1 LAAWWS
7 SPASGLPTRERH
19 PASAWIGPLARA
31 PRRLDRIAAIVQRG
45 DLRARVR
52 LLADEQDVRT
62 VTRLLNRVVLAG
74 LGGIVGVLS
83 VMLLGTG
90 GGPPFT
96 GDTSLV
102 QVLRLLRAVLRH
114 RADPAGDRGDPP
126 RWPQLTI
133 LSGVLA
139 TRTFAATA

>member
-52 LLADEQDVRT
+52 LFADEQDVRT

-74 LGGIVGVLS
+74 LGGIVAVLS

-96 GDTSLV
+96 GDTSLF
-102 QVLRLLRAVLRH
+102 QFFGYFGLFCATVLILRVIVAILR
-114 RADPAGDRGDPP
+114 DG
-126 RWPQLTI
+126 LN
-133 LSGVLA
+133 
-139 TRTFAATA
+139 